1 MRLIEKRISLLKQ
14 NVDTTNTVKD
24 NKAAA
29 KLLRSHLKEKNME
42 TTFKMFDVATLVE
55 TLYIFSLAQKGEIFT
70 KPQLQ
75 QTQDMSSKDIY
86 RTSRLCKKQYII

>member
-55 TLYIFSLAQKGEIFT
+55 TLCICFRSYKKERSLQSRNFNKHKTCLQKIFT
-70 KPQLQ
+70 ELHVYVKNN
-75 QTQDMSSKDIY
+75 I
-86 RTSRLCKKQYII
+86 

>member
-1 MRLIEKRISLLKQ
+1 MRLIGKRISLLKQ

-55 TLYIFSLAQKGEIFT
+55 TLHIFSLVQKGEIFT
-70 KPQLQ
+70 KPQL
-75 QTQDMSSKDIY
+75 
-86 RTSRLCKKQYII
+86 